1 MSPARKNKSCTS
13 ISINHDQYDELM
25 RKLDTLIKVTAAG
38 AFYGEKITDGI
49 VSLSSSGLT
58 SKEVAEILGTTD
70 GYVRNIKSKTKKLR
84 GKEEIEEVKHSD
96 EENSD
101 AKS

>member
-1 MSPARKNKSCTS
+1 MSPRRKNNSRTS
-13 ISINHDQYDELM
+13 VTIDHDQYDELM

-38 AFYGEKITDGI
+38 AFHGEKITKGI

-70 GYVRNIKSKTKKLR
+70 GYVRNIKSQTKKPR
-84 GKEEIEEVKHSD
+84 EKEEIEEVKGAD
-96 EENSD
+96 EEGSNV
-101 AKS
+101 KN

>member
-1 MSPARKNKSCTS
+1 MSPVKKNKSHTS
-13 ISINHDQYDELM
+13 ITINHDQYNELM

-38 AFYGEKITDGI
+38 AFHGEEITKGI

-70 GYVRNIKSKTKKLR
+70 GYVRNIKSQTKKLKR
-84 GKEEIEEVKHSD
+84 KDGIEEVKRTD
-96 EENSD
+96 EEQSN